1 MSTDEWITERLRDR
15 AATVVF
21 QPSDDLWAGVRAR
34 VPGERRRRY
43 ARRAVPA
50 LALVLAAAGAAT
62 GVALGGGAENTVITP
77 AEVPTSPAGARLHP
91 LTFTPAE
98 GAQLA
103 HECQPP
109 PSGAADSVQFQPLD
123 NRVWAAAGDE
133 FGATVILTN
142 GMAIIHCDLPVD
154 SAGRLEI
161 VDAHVRGVVSS
172 SIPAAGFGAVPR
184 SDLDLVYR
192 GRSWSGGAQTF
203 YMAAGLVSSRVA
215 RVTMTPPTG
224 EVIEVPIQDGKI
236 VVRSVQ
242 VDPPQPRLEPG
253 DDDHSFQQ
261 NHEANSAW
269 HQATRPLIQAYDIS
283 GRLVGE
289 GYAG

>member
-43 ARRAVPA
+43 TRRAVPA
-50 LALVLAAAGAAT
+50 LALALAAAGAAT

-77 AEVPTSPAGARLHP
+77 AEAPASPAGARLYP

-98 GAQLA
+98 EAQLA
-103 HECQPP
+103 RECQPP
-109 PSGAADSVQFQPLD
+109 SSGPAELARFQPLD
-123 NRVWAAAGDE
+123 SRVWAAAGDE

-142 GMAIIHCDLPVD
+142 GAARIYCDLPVG
-154 SAGRLEI
+154 SAGRPDI
-161 VDAHVRGVVSS
+161 ASAQISGVASS
-172 SIPAAGFGAVPR
+172 SIDRTTVFGDAPR
-184 SDLDLVYR
+184 SDLDLFHR
-192 GRSWSGGAQTF
+192 GSSWNGGGRTF
-203 YMAAGLVSSRVA
+203 HTAAGLVSSRVA
-215 RVTMTPPTG
+215 RVTVTTSTG
-224 EVIEVPIQDGKI
+224 DVREVPIQDGRI

-242 VDPPQPRLEPG
+242 SDPQPG
-253 DDDHSFQQ
+253 DDDYIQSRQQ
-261 NHEANSAW
+261 NYEAIPTLRQS
-269 HQATRPLIQAYDIS
+269 TRPLIRAYDIS

-289 GYAG
+289 D